1 MRARPSRLL
10 PFVAVFA
17 LGLAGCSTSTMSRI
31 DSNRAVYETW
41 PLEMKEA
48 VLSGTAVK
56 GMTPDMVE
64 MALGKPTRV
73 ETRSGSNADDEVW
86 VYSKGS
92 GLNLPRPNVS
102 LGGSIG
108 GVGVSSGGGGGRTPT
123 NADEKQV
130 VFQKGVVTRVD

>member
-1 MRARPSRLL
+1 
-10 PFVAVFA
+10 
-17 LGLAGCSTSTMSRI
+17 MSRI

-48 VLSGTAVK
+48 VLNGTAVK

-64 MALGKPTRV
+64 MALGKPTRI
-73 ETRSGSNADDEVW
+73 EARSGANADDEVW
-86 VYSKGS
+86 IYSKGS
-92 GLNLPRPNVS
+92 GLNFPRPNVS

-108 GVGVSSGGGGGRTPT
+108 GVGVSSGGGGGGRTPT